1 MFHIDATFEDM
12 RMIARSDDGNTYQ
25 VLLSDADTTE
35 THELTLTHEQLAMV
49 MAFNLHNDG
58 EPQGHED
65 SYKVLEPLLVNC
77 PPECR
82 PIP

>member
-1 MFHIDATFEDM
+1 MFHIDATFEDT
-12 RMIARSDDGNTYQ
+12 RMIARSEDGHTYQ
-25 VLLSDADTTE
+25 VMLSDSDTLN
-35 THELTLTHEQLAMV
+35 THGLELTQEQLAMV

-58 EPQGHED
+58 EPQGYEKF
-65 SYKVLEPLLVNC
+65 YEVLEPLLVDC